1 MAADRALYNPESPVV
16 AGQVRDAFIRLASN
30 FWCALKSWNFWRT
43 PDQSKVN
50 ASPQMEAQILRNF
63 AIKAVRSDLNKDKT
77 DFSETVDQFEDRRR
91 KQWKEADASF
101 QNLRLHVHTIFDEK
115 NEAYRRAVNDVL
127 DKRFCKFG
135 APYMVLDNTG
145 LHVHN
150 YDIDEFRPDGSA
162 SRNHYY
168 RSGEGEFE
176 EFGALPSRAEF
187 VVS

>member
-1 MAADRALYNPESPVV
+1 MAADRALYNPESSAV
-16 AGQVRDAFIRLASN
+16 AGQVRDAFTRLAWN
-30 FWCALKSWNFWRT
+30 FQWALDSWNFWRT

-63 AIKAVRSDLNKDKT
+63 AIKAVRSDPNKDET
-77 DFSETVDQFEDRRR
+77 GFSETEDQFADQQR

-101 QNLRLHVHTIFDEK
+101 QNLRLHIHTIFDVK

-127 DKRFCKFG
+127 DKRFRNFG
-135 APYMVLDNTG
+135 GPYMVLDNTG

-168 RSGEGEFE
+168 RSGDVECE
-176 EFGALPSRAEF
+176 EFGALPSRA
-187 VVS
+187 